1 MKEDPEA
8 RAEIAPPPRPEEPAS
23 VPPTPSQIPS
33 VLFPRGKIAPLLE
46 DHAPVWKRL
55 ARMMV
60 RLLQGLY
67 HFDAFDVAPAMAFHF
82 FLSLLPLLVF
92 LGYVVAIV
100 AQRAGVETVL
110 WPLLDRLP
118 ESSDAM
124 VKREVARLANAS
136 TLGPVAAVSFLWIAA
151 GGTHGLMNALELA
164 VGAPRRPWWKKR
176 LLALG
181 WVVGSFVILVG
192 LSVGLIAWDTWVTP
206 PEIPVVD
213 GTAAA
218 TAVPPPSPASFK
230 APTVDSNA
238 TATDA
243 PPPDEKGHEEAQA
256 EATPPKRTTSPRRW
270 TMLRHGGERVFM
282 LVLTFVLTTLVL
294 AAFYRFSISRPERVK
309 RRVVPGAVLAV
320 TLGLLITWG
329 FGVYVRSLAGYA
341 VFYGSLAAVVV
352 MLVWLWLTS
361 FAILVGA
368 ELNAQLEGLRD

>member
-1 MKEDPEA
+1 M
-8 RAEIAPPPRPEEPAS
+8 
-23 VPPTPSQIPS
+23 PSQIPS

-55 ARMMV
+55 VRMLV

-206 PEIPVVD
+206 PEIPVLD

-218 TAVPPPSPASFK
+218 KAVPPPSPASFK

-238 TATDA
+238 TASDA
-243 PPPDEKGHEEAQA
+243 PPTEKAHEDAQA
-256 EATPPKRTTSPRRW
+256 ASLEVTPPKRTTHRRW

>member
-1 MKEDPEA
+1 M
-8 RAEIAPPPRPEEPAS
+8 RPPRDL
-23 VPPTPSQIPS
+23 PPPSQIPS
-33 VLFPRGKIAPLLE
+33 FSRGRIAPLLE
-46 DHAPVWKRL
+46 DEAPVWKRL
-55 ARMMV
+55 VRVML

-92 LGYVVAIV
+92 LGYVVALV
-100 AQRAGVETVL
+100 AQRAGVDTIL

-136 TLGPVAAVSFLWIAA
+136 TLGPVAAVGFLWIAA

-176 LLALG
+176 VLALG
-181 WVVGSFVILVG
+181 WVVGSFVLLVG
-192 LSVGLIAWDTWVTP
+192 LSVGLIAWDTWVHP
-206 PEIPVVD
+206 PEVPVQE

-218 TAVPPPSPASFK
+218 KAVPAPSPASFK
-230 APTVDSNA
+230 APRVDTNA
-238 TATDA
+238 TASDA
-243 PPPDEKGHEEAQA
+243 PPTDKPSDDAQPPT
-256 EATPPKRTTSPRRW
+256 TPPKRTTTHRRW
-270 TMLRHGGERVFM
+270 TMLQDGGERAFM

-320 TLGLLITWG
+320 TLGLIITWG